1 MQTWHP
7 RKVIIVAYTTLLAMG
22 LLCISPPVFGIEF
35 KLREFFQNKV
45 DTSDEFIKS
54 FNEKADGLV
63 NVSAGL
69 VSLLTR
75 KGFSALEKRTGLS
88 AQNQLYR
95 EGKKNN
101 LEKIGFGLGVLE
113 GTKDFATGTVSL
125 LAYLNSSPSR
135 TINLA
140 YNVKERPQEYK
151 KKVIN
156 GGKTVAGILTNPLPL
171 LGGIYQ
177 WGKNTFAE
185 AQKDPLKMGKLQGEA
200 AVFGS
205 TLLLGGGQVK
215 AAGKAGKIKH
225 CVTMPVL
232 TVSAGESVGVS
243 ARFKGMIGN
252 LSGYLKTKKYP
263 FEVEK
268 LNNIL
273 NNPEYTWISKIE
285 KPVWYNDDLLQWGT
299 QNFRQWKN
307 RLLPEEKEA
316 LKSYTKDNELLNY
329 VAREGVNEIYAQ
341 PLQREIALITS
352 ALKEA
357 KVPET
362 ILAFRGTTK
371 MALGEFAHLTPEEL
385 IGKTIIEKG
394 FLSTSLYPRKHFID
408 LENGLHMVIIV
419 PKGTKG
425 AYLGSLSKYPLE
437 GEGLFPPRYKMIIR
451 EAKYLDNQKFW
462 PDGIQ
467 IVTEIIP

>member
-1 MQTWHP
+1 M
-7 RKVIIVAYTTLLAMG
+7 
-22 LLCISPPVFGIEF
+22 
-35 KLREFFQNKV
+35 
-45 DTSDEFIKS
+45 
-54 FNEKADGLV
+54 
-63 NVSAGL
+63 
-69 VSLLTR
+69 
-75 KGFSALEKRTGLS
+75 
-88 AQNQLYR
+88 
-95 EGKKNN
+95 
-101 LEKIGFGLGVLE
+101 GVLE

-273 NNPEYTWISKIE
+273 NNLEYTWISKIE

-357 KVPET
+357 EVPET

-437 GEGLFPPRYKMIIR
+437 GEVLFPPRYKMIIR